1 MVCIRYTYAFKNGN
15 YTLRLKLKKSG
26 NFVASNVLVAGDY
39 YGLPEGQANDN
50 CGAQV

>member
-1 MVCIRYTYAFKNGN
+1 MVCIRYTNALKNGN

-26 NFVASNVLVAGDY
+26 NFVASNALVAGDY
-39 YGLPEGQANDN
+39 YDLPEGQANDS